1 MNITYSF
8 ELTEDNKV
16 GKLLAIPARAY
27 EAQVDVEAVMHG
39 EYRPATWNF
48 PAEYPELEITSFTN
62 LIIYFHEESTDT
74 YFELN
79 VRAEQIVDLIEDN
92 ELLCPHYDDID
103 NLFWEIYHNGDKDE
117 I

>member
-8 ELTEDNKV
+8 ELTEGNKV

-27 EAQVDVEAVMHG
+27 EAQVDVEAEMHG
-39 EYRPATWNF
+39 EYRPATWDF

-62 LIIYFHEESTDT
+62 LIISFHEESTDT

-92 ELLCPHYDDID
+92 GILEPHWDDID
-103 NLFWEIYHNGDKDE
+103 NLFWDIYNNGDKDE